1 MTGRSHREPDLG
13 ERDPKRVIA
22 FSDGVIAIAV
32 TLLVLNIRPPDDT
45 RHLVHGLL
53 ALWPS
58 YVSYVITFMLVG
70 NVWANHHVM
79 FDHIR
84 HADRMVLF
92 LNCVLLM
99 DIAVIPF
106 AAAVL
111 ANAFRAGQGERTA
124 VVVHGIVFELAAAVF
139 NVIWWYARRDRRL
152 LANTIDAAGGPLYS
166 QAVPARAGLDRWRDA
181 ARRATAA
188 TRRGRVR
195 VVHHLF
201 LAADLR

>member
-32 TLLVLNIRPPDDT
+32 TLLVLNLRPPDDT

-58 YVSYVITFMLVG
+58 YVSYIITFMLVG

-99 DIAVIPF
+99 DVAVIPF

-111 ANAFRAGQGERTA
+111 ANSFRAGQGGAPPSSCTA
-124 VVVHGIVFELAAAVF
+124 SCSSWRPPCSMSSGGMPG
-139 NVIWWYARRDRRL
+139 VIAGCSPAL
-152 LANTIDAAGGPLYS
+152 LTPPGSAL
-166 QAVPARAGLDRWRDA
+166 
-181 ARRATAA
+181 
-188 TRRGRVR
+188 
-195 VVHHLF
+195 
-201 LAADLR
+201 